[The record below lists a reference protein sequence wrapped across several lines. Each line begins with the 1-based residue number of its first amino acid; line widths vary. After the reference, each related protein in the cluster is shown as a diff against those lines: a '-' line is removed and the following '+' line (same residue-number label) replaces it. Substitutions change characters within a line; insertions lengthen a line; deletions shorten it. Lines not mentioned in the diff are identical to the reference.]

1 MSIIGIILG
10 VIAIGLF
17 IWLKNDQKI
26 SNSLHEGDLIA
37 AKHAFEA
44 LMDDFNNY
52 QIETDRK
59 IIQLEKNLEYQNN
72 KLNKQSDIASKRMDN
87 MNKSLPSIIGQV
99 VGQIEFAQN
108 KINRQI

>member
-17 IWLKNDQKI
+17 IWLKKDQKM
-26 SNSLHEGDLIA
+26 SNALHEGDLIA

-44 LMDDFNNY
+44 LMSDFNNY

-59 IIQLEKNLEYQNN
+59 IAELEKQLDIKINN
-72 KLNKQSDIASKRMDN
+72 TNRRMDK

-99 VGQIEFAQN
+99 VGQIELAQDT
-108 KINRQI
+108 INRKM

>member
-1 MSIIGIILG
+1 MSIIGIVLG

-17 IWLKNDQKI
+17 IWLKNDQKM
-26 SNSLHEGDLIA
+26 SNDLHEAELQHTHQGM
-37 AKHAFEA
+37 KA

-59 IIQLEKNLEYQNN
+59 ITQLEKNLEYQNN
-72 KLNKQSDIASKRMDN
+72 KLNKQSDSASKRMDK

-99 VGQIEFAQN
+99 VGQIEFAQDR
-108 KINRQI
+108 INRK

>member
-17 IWLKNDQKI
+17 IWLKKDQKM
-26 SNSLHEGDLIA
+26 SNALHEGDLIA

-44 LMDDFNNY
+44 LMSDFNNY

-59 IIQLEKNLEYQNN
+59 IAELEKQLDIKINN
-72 KLNKQSDIASKRMDN
+72 ANRRMDK

-99 VGQIEFAQN
+99 VGQIELAQDT
-108 KINRQI
+108 INRKM